1 MRRLTLY
8 VVAAAL
14 LCCSSLA
21 AGEAA
26 TVESLAGAVAGPD
39 QTAALA
45 AFDSLDKLGAE
56 AKAAVPA
63 LIQALSNENEERRWR
78 AARTLGAIGSEA
90 QAAVPDLT
98 KALDDPAKKVQAY
111 AAFALGE
118 IGKASEPAVE
128 ELIERAFDQDAL
140 VRRGALLAIRQIGAP
155 PEKTRPLF
163 LKMLEEGDPASVLP
177 VLHTI
182 ADAGEIAVPPMRE
195 LLKDE
200 TMCYWAC
207 VVLRDMGEKASPAVP
222 ELIEVLSHKEPE
234 VRMQA
239 LMALGAIGAAAAPAV
254 PAIVKALESDEFDA
268 VRFTAAFAL
277 GAVNSKEAEET
288 KALVAAARSDK
299 PMLRLVSLWTLA
311 RQNPDNVEVVRFA
324 AEQLTA
330 ALKSD
335 DADLRGM
342 AARGLSQFGSHPDIV
357 GPALLATLQDSNP
370 AVVGHALGAIAA
382 LGPKILPKV
391 IESLKDKTRRPFAAA
406 LIYRMGPQAAPTV
419 PALIEALG
427 EPPASEND
435 VQFRRQ
441 AQLALAAIGPEAKDA
456 VGVLIESLASDDRE
470 VRGTACYALGKMGP
484 AAAAAVPALQQ
495 RLQAADG
502 AAHTA
507 LIWSLLKIRPGDADL
522 EKTVVPLLVQALNR
536 QEELVRVEAA
546 AALGGLAAAAEPSVV
561 ARLKELAEK
570 DPSDQV
576 REAAAEAVKKLEAK

>member
-1 MRRLTLY
+1 MRGLTLY
-8 VVAAAL
+8 VVAAGL

-26 TVESLAGAVAGPD
+26 TVESLVTAVAGPD
-39 QTAALA
+39 QAAALA
-45 AFDSLDKLGAE
+45 AFDSLDKLGAG

-63 LIQALSNENEERRWR
+63 LIQVLGSEDEERRWR
-78 AARTLGAIGSEA
+78 AARTLGAIGPDA

-98 KALDDPAKKVQAY
+98 KALDDPAKTVQAY

-128 ELIERAFDQDAL
+128 KLIERAFDKEPL
-140 VRRGALLAIRQIGAP
+140 VRRGALRAIRQIGAP

-177 VLHTI
+177 MLQTI
-182 ADAGEIAVPPMRE
+182 ADAGETALPPVRE

-200 TMCYWAC
+200 KLCYWAC
-207 VVLRDMGEKASPAVP
+207 VVLRDMGETAAPAVP
-222 ELIEVLSHKEPE
+222 ELVEVLSHKEPE

-239 LMALGAIGAAAAPAV
+239 VMALGSIGAAAAPAV

-277 GAVNSKEAEET
+277 GAINSKEAEET
-288 KALVAAARSDK
+288 KVLVAAARSDK

-311 RQNPDNVEVVRFA
+311 RQNPDNLEVVRFA
-324 AEQLTA
+324 AEQLAA

-335 DADLRGM
+335 DADVRSM
-342 AARGLSQFGSHPDIV
+342 AARGLSQFGSHPEVV
-357 GPALLATLQDSNP
+357 GPALLAALQDSDP
-370 AVVGHALGAIAA
+370 GVVGHALDAIAA
-382 LGPKILPKV
+382 LGPTILPKV
-391 IESLKDKTRRPFAAA
+391 IEALKDKARRPFAAA

-419 PALIEALG
+419 PALIEALR
-427 EPPASEND
+427 EPPADEDD
-435 VQFRRQ
+435 VLFRRQ

-484 AAAAAVPALQQ
+484 AADAAVPALQQ
-495 RLQAADG
+495 RLQDADDP
-502 AAHTA
+502 ARTA
-507 LIWSLLKIRPGDADL
+507 VIWALLKIRPGDADL
-522 EKTVVPLLVQALNR
+522 EKTAVPLLVQALNR
-536 QEELVRVEAA
+536 DEELVRVEAA
-546 AALGGLAAAAEPSVV
+546 AALGGLASAAEASVI

-576 REAAAEAVKKLEAK
+576 REAAGEAAKKLEAK